1 MELYIHKFFFRNGLV
16 ESFVSIKRISEL
28 LALSKMDP
36 ESFFSQ
42 MDEIVDEE
50 KIDKAV
56 VGMSKAIFA
65 HTPETVLEENDFR
78 LDKLDCYVKKGEL
91 MGVIGKVGSGKSSL
105 LSSILGEMTK
115 VSGKIAVQVK
125 SFVKFCHIRSAGFS
139 LNQFSLIFF

>member
-1 MELYIHKFFFRNGLV
+1 
-16 ESFVSIKRISEL
+16 
-28 LALSKMDP
+28 MDP

-56 VGMSKAIFA
+56 VGMSKAIFS

-105 LSSILGEMTK
+105 LASMLGEMTK
-115 VSGKIAVQVK
+115 VSGKISVQVN
-125 SFVKFCHIRSAGFS
+125 SF
-139 LNQFSLIFF
+139 FFQIISDL